1 MRGLQN
7 GGNRGAERG
16 MPRGT
21 ERVRFAAV
29 RAFQARRLLIGA
41 KPFEAYPMKPRE
53 RLLLSVPTEG
63 NRGQVNRSPLIRK
76 AVMPVAGLGTRFLP
90 ATKAVP
96 KEMLPIVD
104 RPLVQYAVDEAV
116 AAGIEEIIFVTSRTK
131 RAIEDHFDSDREL
144 QAKLQRAGNERA
156 LAALSTTMP
165 RRVRFSYVRQPEPL
179 GLGHAIYCARHVVG
193 DEPFAVLLPDD
204 LMDGQP
210 PVLAQ
215 MVAQFERTRASLVA
229 VQAVPREHTQRYGI
243 VDAVSEGARLSR
255 IRALVEKP
263 APAAAPSTTA
273 IVGRYLLMPT
283 IFDRL
288 AAIAPGSGGEIQLT
302 DALNRMLDREPLF
315 AFHFAGRRFDCGT
328 KIGFLEATVAFAM
341 RHAELA
347 EDFAAIM
354 ANAAGS
360 LAGNQ
365 RPVLAAP
372 VTASPA
378 LPASAANSNVRQ
390 LSLVQS

>member
-1 MRGLQN
+1 
-7 GGNRGAERG
+7 
-16 MPRGT
+16 
-21 ERVRFAAV
+21 
-29 RAFQARRLLIGA
+29 
-41 KPFEAYPMKPRE
+41 MKPKE
-53 RLLLSVPTEG
+53 NLPVSLCTEG
-63 NRGQVNRSPLIRK
+63 NRVQVNRSPLIRK

-131 RAIEDHFDSDREL
+131 RAIEDHFDMDREL
-144 QAKLQRAGNERA
+144 QAKLQRDGNVRA
-156 LAALSTTMP
+156 LAALSATMP
-165 RRVRFSYVRQPEPL
+165 GKVRFSYVRQTEPL
-179 GLGHAIYCARHVVG
+179 GLGHAIHCARHVVG
-193 DEPFAVLLPDD
+193 DEPFAVMLPDD

-210 PVLAQ
+210 PILAQ
-215 MVAQFERTRASLVA
+215 MVNQFERTRASLVA

-243 VDAVSEGARLSR
+243 VDAVDGADAVDGVGRAARLSR

-263 APAAAPSTTA
+263 APAEAPSTTA
-273 IVGRYLLMPT
+273 VVGRYILMPT

-288 AAIAPGSGGEIQLT
+288 AALAPGSGGEIQLT
-302 DALNRMLDREPLF
+302 DAISRMLDREPVF

-328 KIGFLEATVAFAM
+328 KIGFLEATVAFAL

-347 EDFAAIM
+347 EDFTAIM
-354 ANAAGS
+354 ANASGSIAGRR
-360 LAGNQ
+360 
-365 RPVLAAP
+365 RPILVAP
-372 VTASPA
+372 VAPSTAMHA
-378 LPASAANSNVRQ
+378 TAANPAVRQ